1 MDTHHSCFLSGGGGS
16 PFLTAGYGYY
26 ILHISGMGVT
36 YGSLIGLIF
45 LFLWIHL
52 AVQII
57 LAGGAV
63 IMAWEDMRHRRL

>member
-1 MDTHHSCFLSGGGGS
+1 
-16 PFLTAGYGYY
+16 
-26 ILHISGMGVT
+26 MGVT

-63 IMAWEDMRHRRL
+63 IMTWEDMRHRRL